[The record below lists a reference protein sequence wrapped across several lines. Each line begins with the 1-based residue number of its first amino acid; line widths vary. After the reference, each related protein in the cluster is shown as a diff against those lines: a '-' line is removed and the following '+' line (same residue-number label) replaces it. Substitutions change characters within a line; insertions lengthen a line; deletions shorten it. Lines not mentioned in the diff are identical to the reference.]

1 MYLPPN
7 LVIDDRVAIFPID
20 RDHEHDQDDVI
31 LIQNSR
37 KPETHESKSFE
48 FTKTSAKSRGNSAAM
63 RDARPL

>member
-7 LVIDDRVAIFPID
+7 LVIDDQVAIFPID

-37 KPETHESKSFE
+37 KPETHESRSFG
-48 FTKTSAKSRGNSAAM
+48 FTKATGKNRGNSAAV
-63 RDARPL
+63 RDTRPL